1 MALLTLSEAQER
13 HLLELCRTHQVGAAR
28 EAAFRALLSHFERPL
43 LRLAT
48 HLTGS
53 PADAPDVV
61 QEVLLALHR
70 ALPSFRGEARLST
83 FVYRIALRA
92 AAQHRARRP
101 REVGSLDSGNEEA
114 AWRQVVDPGVPPDRQ
129 ASAREEM
136 RRLLSAMDRLSL
148 EHRSVLALFTV
159 EGLGHA
165 EIAEVLGIP
174 EGTVWS
180 RLHSAR
186 RKLMEAL
193 AEPSL

>member
-13 HLLELCRTHQVGAAR
+13 QLLEAWSREDSAAR
-28 EAAFRALLSHFERPL
+28 EASFRALVAHFERPL

-53 PADAPDVV
+53 PVDAPDVV

-92 AAQHRARRP
+92 AAQHRARRFHTAGAQADD
-101 REVGSLDSGNEEA
+101 EV
-114 AWRQVVDPGVPPDRQ
+114 WRQMLDPGVPPDRQ
-129 ASAREEM
+129 ATAREEL
-136 RRLLSAMDRLSL
+136 RRMLEALGRLSL
-148 EHRSVLALFTV
+148 EHRGVLSLSAI
-159 EGLGHA
+159 EGLGPA
-165 EIAEVLGIP
+165 RIAEVLGIP

-180 RLHSAR
+180 RLHLAR
-186 RKLMEAL
+186 RKLL
-193 AEPSL
+193 AAMREPEERSET

>member
-1 MALLTLSEAQER
+1 VRASLTLSEGRER
-13 HLLELCRTHQVGAAR
+13 QLLEAWRRDEGSAR
-28 EAAFRALLSHFERPL
+28 EASFRELVAHFERPL

-53 PADAPDVV
+53 PVDAPDVV

-101 REVGSLDSGNEEA
+101 CGLGAADEDEV
-114 AWRQVVDPGVPPDRQ
+114 WRQLVDPGVLPDRR
-129 ASAREEM
+129 AAAREEI
-136 RRLLSAMDRLSL
+136 RRMLAAMSRLSL
-148 EHRSVLALFTV
+148 EHRSVLSLSAI
-159 EGLGHA
+159 EGLGPA
-165 EIAEVLGIP
+165 RIAEVLGLP

-180 RLHSAR
+180 RLHLAR
-186 RKLMEAL
+186 RKLLEAL
-193 AEPSL
+193 REPGR